1 MFVAHPEMFS
11 LVFLDR
17 TKHIKSICINKFHCV
32 GCSSRKFDFH
42 VGEISVQLNKYP
54 ILIECY
60 SIDIDTKFFI
70 VWSMW
75 SNRMIRDFFFRFN
88 GFFSKNSSQFIRS
101 KYLAT
106 QNVCHICGKIFYC
119 CQLDQMIL
127 LDSFHL
133 VRIHFNR
140 KTKGWT
146 FVGNV
151 TVVFF
156 LVEFIE

>member
-60 SIDIDTKFFI
+60 SIDIDTKFFF

-75 SNRMIRDFFFRFN
+75 SNRMIRDFFFFVSM
-88 GFFSKNSSQFIRS
+88 GFSLKIVHNSSGRSIWQHKMFAIYAEKYFIVVNS
-101 KYLAT
+101 IKWFCWT
-106 QNVCHICGKIFYC
+106 
-119 CQLDQMIL
+119 
-127 LDSFHL
+127 
-133 VRIHFNR
+133 HF
-140 KTKGWT
+140 
-146 FVGNV
+146 
-151 TVVFF
+151 
-156 LVEFIE
+156 I